1 MIVYSIV
8 VTALLMAS
16 MICLGYEHSG
26 RIKTEERLSERE
38 QDLFEARQQICSYQI
53 EKANRDGVEAGR
65 VSDTMYKNFLSQ
77 FSAGEQVTVMF
88 RRDNAEYYAPKHQ
101 G

>member
-8 VTALLMAS
+8 ITAFLMTAVV
-16 MICLGYEHSG
+16 CLGYEHIG
-26 RIKTEERLSERE
+26 RVRAEERALELERDLSDAEEKINGYR
-38 QDLFEARQQICSYQI
+38 I

-65 VSDTMYKNFLSQ
+65 QSDAMYKGFLNQ

-88 RRDNAEYYAPKHQ
+88 RRNDAQYYEPKH
-101 G
+101 

>member
-8 VTALLMAS
+8 ITAILMS
-16 MICLGYEHSG
+16 MTVCLTYEHLG
-26 RIKTEERLSERE
+26 RVKAQERLAECQRDLMDAEE
-38 QDLFEARQQICSYQI
+38 QITGYRI

-65 VSDTMYKNFLSQ
+65 ASDAMYKGFLSQ

-88 RRDNAEYYAPKHQ
+88 RRDDARYYEPKH
-101 G
+101 